1 MLYKGDMDDK
11 KRVVYL
17 KNLEAGSSKLFW
29 HVVSMLTKEQLLE
42 WAKQV
47 ITPIEESKYRR
58 NQAQPTADGHKSR
71 LQNMRNWIFGKK
83 DEMPVEGS
91 KAEGD
96 GGQTT
101 TSFNPFHSSAAA
113 AQPDSNNG
121 AEEFKDDEELDEFFD
136 CIDTE
141 ESTMDIFEEQKRER
155 ISPMNKDEVTPSRV
169 TTSKTRD
176 RTSFSLL
183 FDIKELSFT
192 LGKLSA
198 SNKIEGI
205 QIYNK
210 SVSMVTKAPTLN
222 IDKQFKMQIQIEE
235 LGLNLITMNRKTN
248 MIEECV
254 SVIQT
259 NKFNRTNNG

>member
-1 MLYKGDMDDK
+1 
-11 KRVVYL
+11 
-17 KNLEAGSSKLFW
+17 
-29 HVVSMLTKEQLLE
+29 
-42 WAKQV
+42 
-47 ITPIEESKYRR
+47 
-58 NQAQPTADGHKSR
+58 
-71 LQNMRNWIFGKK
+71 MRNWIFGKK
-83 DEMPVEGS
+83 DEMAVDGSS

-96 GGQTT
+96 GQTST
-101 TSFNPFHSSAAA
+101 QFNPFHSQAAA
-113 AQPDSNNG
+113 AQPDLHNEG
-121 AEEFKDDEELDEFFD
+121 EEFKDDEELDEFFD

-141 ESTMDIFEEQKRER
+141 ESTIDIFEEQKRER
-155 ISPMNKDEVTPSRV
+155 ISPTKKEDETPKV
-169 TTSKTRD
+169 TTSSKTRD

-210 SVSMVTKAPTLN
+210 AVSMVTKAPTLN

-259 NKFNRTNNG
+259 NKFNRMNSGP